1 MTESKSQTLRGRYL
15 GGSRASAAGAGEEQ
29 VAGGEVG
36 GEVGGEAVGIRGA
49 VPGRTRLLP

>member
-15 GGSRASAAGAGEEQ
+15 GRSRASAAGAGEEQ

-36 GEVGGEAVGIRGA
+36 GEVGGEAVGIWGA
-49 VPGRTRLLP
+49 VPRRT